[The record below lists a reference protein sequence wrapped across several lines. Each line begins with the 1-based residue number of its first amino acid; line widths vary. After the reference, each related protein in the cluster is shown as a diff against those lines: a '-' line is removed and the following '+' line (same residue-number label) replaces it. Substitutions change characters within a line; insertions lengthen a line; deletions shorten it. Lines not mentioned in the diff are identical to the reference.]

1 MKWMHSKKLPGLAA
15 SLLLA
20 AATLG
25 AAARNDVKNVA
36 VSAASFNPSTG
47 EKVRLTYE
55 LARPDKV
62 TVRVWDP
69 DGGLVRTL
77 ATTAPREAGKRE
89 EVWDGRD
96 DGGRPVPDEA
106 YTFTIETA
114 SGSVFDPTTFSGG
127 VVGDLSEAR
136 FDREAGTVVYRLPA
150 AARVLVRF
158 GIQSGPMHKT
168 LVDWKPRVAGSI
180 TEYWDGKDEND
191 LVALR
196 DHKGFTSLITYVT
209 LPEATVIAFGN
220 AKESYR
226 DYRLGRGKG
235 RPQRPARPWAGEKGR
250 LRPENLVPPAWA
262 RAPQVT
268 MTFPKVAG
276 GGTGVPAVR
285 EAVDVRIEVDPADR
299 DLLQR
304 DQFEVIFFVD
314 NVFFA
319 EAERG
324 YLPFNWRWELAQ
336 LPPGE
341 HILTVNIA
349 SFKGQVGV
357 ASRKVRV
364 EAAAGR

>member
-1 MKWMHSKKLPGLAA
+1 MKWIESKKISGLAA

-20 AATLG
+20 AAALG
-25 AAARNDVKNVA
+25 AAGRNDVKNVT

-47 EKVRLTYE
+47 EKVRIAYALT
-55 LARPDKV
+55 RPEKV

-69 DGGLVRTL
+69 DGGRVRTL
-77 ATTAPREAGKRE
+77 AEAAPRDAGQRE

-96 DGGRPVPDEA
+96 DAGRPVPDEA

-114 SGSVFDPTTFSGG
+114 SGSVYDPTTFSGG
-127 VVGDLSEAR
+127 AVGDLSEAS
-136 FDREAGTVVYRLPA
+136 FDREAGTVVYQLPA

-158 GIQSGPMHKT
+158 GIQSGPMLKT

-180 TEYWDGKDEND
+180 TEYWDGKDENK
-191 LVALR
+191 LILLR
-196 DHKGFTSLITYVT
+196 DLKGFTSLITYVT
-209 LPEATVIAFGN
+209 LPEATVITYGN
-220 AKESYR
+220 GKESYR

-235 RPQRPARPWAGEKGR
+235 RPQKPARPWAGPAGR
-250 LRPENLVPPAWA
+250 LRPENLVPPAWG

-285 EAVDVRIEVDPADR
+285 GTVDVRVDVDPADR

-324 YLPFNWRWELAQ
+324 YLPLNWRWELAQ
-336 LPPGE
+336 FPPGE
-341 HILTVNIA
+341 HVLTVNIA
-349 SFKGQVGV
+349 SFRGQVGLT
-357 ASRKVRV
+357 SRKVRV
-364 EAAAGR
+364 EAAPGR